1 MRKIIIKAKISDKAA
16 LLRKYETRD
25 IAEDPIESF
34 EVMIHDD
41 SETLKELCSDPRI
54 LHWSDKDSSPQ
65 PAQKPEIPG
74 TEVSGGIKEV
84 ASVDLVKEGIKKNL
98 KLLDTRDMK
107 TLLSRLMCLRSAIE
121 WRAGSGMAPVTV
133 VAESFGLP
141 GDDQEVALSEE
152 SVKLMLRRMA
162 SCGKGDF
169 DKKLLDSMIETTTEY
184 FEHPEYLEYNRD
196 FFLKKI
202 FEYTWKETN

>member
-41 SETLKELCSDPRI
+41 SETLKELCSDPRV
-54 LHWSDKDSSPQ
+54 LHWSDKDEEKPRATAPETPQ
-65 PAQKPEIPG
+65 PK
-74 TEVSGGIKEV
+74 IKEV
-84 ASVDLVKEGIKKNL
+84 AAVDLVKEGIRRNL

-107 TLLSRLMCLRSAIE
+107 TLLNRLMCLRSAIE

-141 GDDQEVALSEE
+141 SDDQEVALSEE

-184 FEHPEYLEYNRD
+184 FEHPEYLEYNPD

>member
-41 SETLKELCSDPRI
+41 SETLKELCSDPRV
-54 LHWSDKDSSPQ
+54 LHWSDKDEENPRATAPETPQ
-65 PAQKPEIPG
+65 PK
-74 TEVSGGIKEV
+74 IKEV
-84 ASVDLVKEGIKKNL
+84 AAVDLVKEGIRRNL

-121 WRAGSGMAPVTV
+121 WRAGSGMTPVTV

-162 SCGKGDF
+162 SCSKGDF
-169 DKKLLDSMIETTTEY
+169 DKKLLDSMIETTAEY

>member
-25 IAEDPIESF
+25 LAEDPIESF

-54 LHWSDKDSSPQ
+54 LNWSDKDSSPQ
-65 PAQKPEIPG
+65 PAQKPEIPE

-184 FEHPEYLEYNRD
+184 FEHPEYLEYNPD

>member
-25 IAEDPIESF
+25 LAEDPIESF

-54 LHWSDKDSSPQ
+54 LNWSDKDEEKPKATAPETPQ
-65 PAQKPEIPG
+65 PK
-74 TEVSGGIKEV
+74 IKEV

-184 FEHPEYLEYNRD
+184 FEHPEYLEYNPD

>member
-1 MRKIIIKAKISDKAA
+1 MRKIIIKAKTSDKAA

-41 SETLKELCSDPRI
+41 AETLKELCSDPRI
-54 LHWSDKDSSPQ
+54 INWSDKDEKSQ
-65 PAQKPEIPG
+65 PVQKSELPKTEIPK
-74 TEVSGGIKEV
+74 IKEV
-84 ASVDLVKEGIKKNL
+84 AAVDLVKEGVRRNL

-107 TLLSRLMCLRSAIE
+107 TLLARLMCLRSAIE

-141 GDDQEVALSEE
+141 ADSEPILE
-152 SVKLMLRRMA
+152 EETVKLMLRRMA
-162 SCGKGDF
+162 SCGKVDF
-169 DKKLLDSMIETTTEY
+169 DKKLLDSMIETTSEY
-184 FEHPEYLEYNRD
+184 FEHPEYLEYNSD

>member
-16 LLRKYETRD
+16 LIRKYENRD
-25 IAEDPIESF
+25 VAEDPIESF

-54 LHWSDKDSSPQ
+54 LYWSDKEE
-65 PAQKPEIPG
+65 KPEVPSKPE
-74 TEVSGGIKEV
+74 TPQSNIKEV
-84 ASVDLVKEGIKKNL
+84 AAVDLIKEEIKKNL

-107 TLLSRLMCLRSAIE
+107 TLLSRLMCLHSAIE
-121 WRAGSGMAPVTV
+121 WRSSSGMAPVTV
-133 VAESFGLP
+133 VAESFRLP
-141 GDDQEVALSEE
+141 VDSREPVLSEE

-162 SCGKGDF
+162 SSAKVDF
-169 DKKLLDSMIETTTEY
+169 DKKLLESMIETTSEY
-184 FEHPEYLEYNRD
+184 FEHPEYIEYTPD
-196 FFLKKI
+196 FFIKKI

>member
-1 MRKIIIKAKISDKAA
+1 MVRQRREAKAVQK
-16 LLRKYETRD
+16 
-25 IAEDPIESF
+25 
-34 EVMIHDD
+34 
-41 SETLKELCSDPRI
+41 SELPKT
-54 LHWSDKDSSPQ
+54 
-65 PAQKPEIPG
+65 EIPK
-74 TEVSGGIKEV
+74 IKEV
-84 ASVDLVKEGIKKNL
+84 AAVDLVKEGVRRNL

-107 TLLSRLMCLRSAIE
+107 TLLARLMCLRSAIE

-141 GDDQEVALSEE
+141 ADSEPILE
-152 SVKLMLRRMA
+152 EETVKLMLRRMA
-162 SCGKGDF
+162 SCGKVDF

-184 FEHPEYLEYNRD
+184 FEHPEYLEYNSD

>member
-1 MRKIIIKAKISDKAA
+1 MRRIIVKAKISDKAA

-25 IAEDPIESF
+25 IAEDPIETF
-34 EVMIHDD
+34 EMEVHDD

-54 LHWSDKDSSPQ
+54 LHWSDKDEKPRTTTPETPQ
-65 PAQKPEIPG
+65 PR
-74 TEVSGGIKEV
+74 IKEV
-84 ASVDLVKEGIKKNL
+84 AAIDLVKEGIRRNL

-107 TLLSRLMCLRSAIE
+107 TLLGRLMCLRSAIE

-141 GDDQEVALSEE
+141 VDSAEPVLSEE

-184 FEHPEYLEYNRD
+184 FEHPEYLGYNPD

>member
-1 MRKIIIKAKISDKAA
+1 MRKIIIKAKASDKAA
-16 LLRKYETRD
+16 LIRKYETRD
-25 IAEDPIESF
+25 VAEDPFESF

-54 LHWSDKDSSPQ
+54 IYWSDKKDNQ
-65 PAQKPEIPG
+65 QTVTEKPEVPKSE
-74 TEVSGGIKEV
+74 TPKIKEV
-84 ASVDLVKEGIKKNL
+84 VAIDLVKEGIKRNL

-107 TLLSRLMCLRSAIE
+107 TLLGRLMCLRNAIE
-121 WRAGSGMAPVTV
+121 WRADSGLAPVTV

-141 GDDQEVALSEE
+141 VDPEPVLSEE
-152 SVKLMLRRMA
+152 TIKLMLRRMA

-169 DKKLLDSMIETTTEY
+169 DKKLLDSMIETTSEY
-184 FEHPEYLEYNRD
+184 FEHPEYLEYNPD